1 MSLTVLKIM
10 LVLGIIGH
18 ALNMYCDRI
27 LSIFPNGKLTIE
39 DLKTFG
45 KDDKLA
51 KIMEGVSE
59 KVPMRSAILGSF
71 SLVLQFLG
79 YFAITAYVYER
90 SAVYGSILF
99 VSITLFIVVGTAHH
113 VKYGLTEYVF
123 IRLGRTSQA
132 KSLMLDLFNS
142 APITRICYVGYFVF
156 IFTLIAAIVTGT
168 AGFPIWAAIFT
179 VLPVFIILFPFRI
192 IGTLHI
198 SAMASMLVWIL
209 LI

>member
-27 LSIFPNGKLTIE
+27 LSIFPNGKLTLA

-59 KVPMRSAILGSF
+59 KIPMRSAILGAF

-99 VSITLFIVVGTAHH
+99 VSIVLFIVVGTAHH

-123 IRLGRTSQA
+123 IKLGRTAQA
-132 KSLMLDLFNS
+132 KALMLDLFNS
-142 APITRICYVGYFVF
+142 APVTRICYVGYLVF
-156 IFTLIAAIVTGT
+156 IFTLIAGIVTGT
-168 AGFPIWAAIFT
+168 VGFPVWAAIFT

-198 SAMASMLVWIL
+198 SAMASMLAWIL